1 MALRPSSVPQRI
13 ALPSRL
19 ASSLPDVSNLEFDL
33 ARAAS
38 PTVTRLPATVVT
50 DPDFESTA
58 AFALVTE
65 LVDFAARRCL
75 DYIASLNFLS
85 SCLAAALPRFASM
98 LLCPEGDPDAPE
110 IPTPRSYA
118 KAIADEYSSYWQI
131 AMDAEMA
138 SWKSTGT
145 YGSLHEEIWLHC
157 PPGFTGSFPAGT
169 QWSFRRPVYGLHQAP
184 REWHDTLRTTLAAIG
199 FAPSSADPSVFLR
212 TDTSRPPFYV
222 LVYIDDLVFAT
233 ADTEALALV
242 KAEL

>member
-33 ARAAS
+33 VRAAS

-75 DYIASLNFLS
+75 DYIASLVTEFEFSVLRP
-85 SCLAAALPRFASM
+85 LW
-98 LLCPEGDPDAPE
+98 GDPDAPE